1 MRNPWLSEPL
11 HCHGNVLQIPLPIRV
26 TREKKPVVEC
36 IYRFPSSSTPSE
48 SEASEYASGSK
59 RYKQICSKRNV
70 FVRSAASPGPS
81 HEFAHNDDD
90 AENDAFEWD
99 TELSHYRGLVLD
111 VTYRYMIINLASI
124 Y

>member
-1 MRNPWLSEPL
+1 M
-11 HCHGNVLQIPLPIRV
+11 
-26 TREKKPVVEC
+26 VEC

-81 HEFAHNDDD
+81 HDFAHNDDD
-90 AENDAFEWD
+90 DDDNDAFEWD
-99 TELSHYRGLVLD
+99 KELSHYRGLVLD
-111 VTYRYMIINLASI
+111 VTYRYMIINLASM